1 MPGRQAPRPDL
12 AGGTSVHEVK
22 VIGNAAVYKLRLPI
36 RISNTAISR
45 LNEKEM
51 GNLRRP
57 GTWGFQFW
65 LYIVVCACA
74 SCSDKGTPQG
84 PAPSQGA
91 GQTTNSVSVSIGDV
105 NLTMREIISQQEDM
119 QGLQPTVDFA
129 QDIRVTLEDSL
140 IIFPLPDSGWGGR
153 HESTGWTT
161 SFVTIKLKP
170 TRLEVVETQILS
182 GEMRFDMHNNMPEDV
197 RIKLYFD
204 DIKRNEVINVSDVIP
219 ANAVKTVRLPLGGT
233 VFRPQMSSSGS
244 DFINNISGNMD
255 VETTGLRLLS
265 ERMVDWYYVP
275 SPIAFNTLTGR
286 IVDMRIPFQT
296 GPVEVSLPPDFQG
309 IQSATLEINL
319 ANGIIFSKELNL
331 TLVAREDTTG
341 GRSISLNL
349 PEELRPLVEGNP
361 DNPVL
366 ATLRLDETNTN
377 IVELLNLKP
386 EVIEISG
393 DILLGSVN
401 QSEVRRTDG
410 IDIQVAIR
418 SPLEAAFEEHTAV
431 SEPKNISVNTV
442 TRGRIAK
449 ATGGTLTL
457 DLTNGLTIGIGIRL
471 LIGTDAERL
480 LESPVLTVPR
490 EGDIA
495 VGAAPVDAATGLVR
509 EPVVH
514 REQVTLTAAEA
525 ALFSRSR
532 LKSLMVIMT
541 ESTNGRKVRI
551 VDSDAVKMSVQ
562 ARMQVTE

>member
-1 MPGRQAPRPDL
+1 
-12 AGGTSVHEVK
+12 
-22 VIGNAAVYKLRLPI
+22 
-36 RISNTAISR
+36 
-45 LNEKEM
+45 M
-51 GNLRRP
+51 GHLKRHRA
-57 GTWGFQFW
+57 WGFNIW
-65 LYIVVCACA
+65 LIIIIGACA

-84 PAPSQGA
+84 PAPSQGPA
-91 GQTTNSVSVSIGDV
+91 QSSTSVSLSLGDV
-105 NLTMREIISQQEDM
+105 NLTMREIVSQHEDM
-119 QGLQPTVDFA
+119 RALRPAVDIA
-129 QDIRVTLEDSL
+129 QDIQVTLQDSL
-140 IIFPLPDSGWGGR
+140 MIFPLPDSGWGGR
-153 HESTGWTT
+153 QESTGWTT

-182 GEMRFDMHNNMPEDV
+182 GEMRFDMHNNMPENV

-219 ANAVKTVRLPLGGT
+219 ANSVKTVRLPLGGT
-233 VFRPQMSSSGS
+233 VFRPQLSSSGS

-341 GRSISLNL
+341 GRSVSLDL

-366 ATLRLDETNTN
+366 ASLRLDETNSN

-386 EVIEISG
+386 EVIEING
-393 DILLGSVN
+393 DILLGGVS
-401 QSEVRRTDG
+401 QSAVRRTDG
-410 IDIQVAIR
+410 IDIHVAIR

-457 DLTNGLTIGIGIRL
+457 DFTNGLPIGVGIRL
-471 LIGTDAERL
+471 LMGTDAERL
-480 LESPVLTVPR
+480 LQSPALRVPR
-490 EGDIA
+490 EGEIT

-525 ALFSRSR
+525 VVLSKSR
-532 LKSLMVIMT
+532 LKSRMVITT
-541 ESTNGRKVRI
+541 ETTNGRKVRI

-562 ARMQVTE
+562 ARIQVTE